1 VKRPTIGMGG
11 ERRRNT
17 RRFVNALAVL
27 RDDIGPPREA
37 RVLDLSLTGAFVY
50 AEPLPA
56 FNSKIRL
63 DIQLTA
69 GTVSIEATVRW
80 NKPDGCGVQF
90 VSLGARETFMI
101 TEYIAGKERVPDTRD
116 DG

>member
-1 VKRPTIGMGG
+1 MKKPTIGMGS

-17 RRFVNALAVL
+17 RRFVNAVAVL
-27 RDDIGPPREA
+27 RDDVGPPREA
-37 RVLDLSLTGAFVY
+37 RVLDLSLSGAFVY

-63 DIQLTA
+63 DMQLTA
-69 GTVSIEATVRW
+69 GVVTVEATVRW

-90 VSLGARETFMI
+90 VSLGARETFVI
-101 TEYIAGKERVPDTRD
+101 TEYLSGKERVPDNRD
-116 DG
+116 G